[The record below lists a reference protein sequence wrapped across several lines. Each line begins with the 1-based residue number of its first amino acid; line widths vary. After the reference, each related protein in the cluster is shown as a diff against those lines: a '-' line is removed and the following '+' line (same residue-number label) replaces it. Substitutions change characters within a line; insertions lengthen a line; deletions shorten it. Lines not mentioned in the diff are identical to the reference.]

1 MSNRKKIPEII
12 ILKVLKR
19 QTLKCNICFKKLET
33 TNDGVKLF
41 DIDHIEMFSLSG
53 NNDYTNLQAL
63 CLPCHRI
70 KTTHEI
76 RHIIRKKIKKK
87 TSNNKKIKICN
98 NVFFKFA
105 YKN

>member
-53 NNDYTNLQAL
+53 
-63 CLPCHRI
+63 
-70 KTTHEI
+70 TTI
-76 RHIIRKKIKKK
+76 TPI
-87 TSNNKKIKICN
+87 
-98 NVFFKFA
+98 
-105 YKN
+105 YKRYVYHVIE